1 VPNRIY
7 RFFVHAA
14 LALALLVAQ
23 AGALVHAASHEGNAH
38 HGGLPHAQVC
48 GQCLSFSTVL
58 SVAGGSGIRPVLPVA
73 SCAAL
78 IKSADTGFHS
88 ASTPRPFWS
97 RGPPASR

>member
-1 VPNRIY
+1 VPNRSS
-7 RFFVHAA
+7 RFLVHAA
-14 LALALLVAQ
+14 LALALILAQ
-23 AGALVHAASHEGNAH
+23 AGALVHAASHEGILH
-38 HGGLPHAQVC
+38 HGGPQHAQVC

-73 SCAAL
+73 SCETL

-88 ASTPRPFWS
+88 AATPRPFWS

>member
-14 LALALLVAQ
+14 LALALLMAQ
-23 AGALVHAASHEGNAH
+23 AGALLHAASHEGNAH

-58 SVAGGSGIRPVLPVA
+58 SVAGGSGIRPVLPAA
-73 SCAAL
+73 SCEAL
-78 IKSADTGFHS
+78 IKSADTGFLSS
-88 ASTPRPFWS
+88 ATPRPFWS